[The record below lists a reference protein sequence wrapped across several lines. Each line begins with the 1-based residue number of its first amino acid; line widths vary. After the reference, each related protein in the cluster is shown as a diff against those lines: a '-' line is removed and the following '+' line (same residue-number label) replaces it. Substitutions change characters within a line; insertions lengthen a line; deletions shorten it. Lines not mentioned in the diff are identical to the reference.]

1 MNLCEVKIS
10 CIYTNIHIHDTW
22 AQLYLCN
29 IHTQKF
35 HPVKIYGMLDSKW
48 HILNFTQNSKDL
60 GTTIC
65 SFFFFLVSLI
75 MLWLGSKYIGFL
87 WDYLI
92 SVISSDSDIALKLL
106 GRGQVGG
113 GKEMY
118 ETEGSRKWVRP
129 IFCNLFLICDHP
141 CSTPQKKNARS
152 LRLTK
157 RILIKTNVEIAG
169 LCFKLNRRSI
179 TQNSPNPLS
188 WKLFGSIHMDAQ
200 CTNCS
205 NFAHFKLLAKV
216 VILIKNF

>member
-1 MNLCEVKIS
+1 MARN
-10 CIYTNIHIHDTW
+10 
-22 AQLYLCN
+22 
-29 IHTQKF
+29 
-35 HPVKIYGMLDSKW
+35 
-48 HILNFTQNSKDL
+48 
-60 GTTIC
+60 
-65 SFFFFLVSLI
+65 
-75 MLWLGSKYIGFL
+75 IGFL

-106 GRGQVGG
+106 GAGAGG
-113 GKEMY
+113 GEERNAMRQKGAENESDPY
-118 ETEGSRKWVRP
+118 SVTCFWFVTIPAVLPRRERVFET
-129 IFCNLFLICDHP
+129 N
-141 CSTPQKKNARS
+141 
-152 LRLTK
+152 K